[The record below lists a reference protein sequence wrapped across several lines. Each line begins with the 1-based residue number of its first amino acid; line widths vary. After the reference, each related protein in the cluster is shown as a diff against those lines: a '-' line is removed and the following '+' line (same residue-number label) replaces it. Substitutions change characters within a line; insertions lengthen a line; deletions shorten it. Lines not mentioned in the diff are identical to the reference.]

1 AVRLLAVFFLTLPIA
16 IALCC
21 WALTT
26 AQAWRSGLRA
36 ERVTVRAFALGPLL
50 LLTQVAVPFVL
61 VAFSMLVQPAT
72 EFRYWIAGAFATAP
86 VVALVAS
93 RAAVPIRWIATF
105 GMVAA
110 SVKTMLGE
118 AHRADAFALRV
129 REDVRVATQLA
140 ASGELV

>member
-1 AVRLLAVFFLTLPIA
+1 
-16 IALCC
+16 
-21 WALTT
+21 
-26 AQAWRSGLRA
+26 
-36 ERVTVRAFALGPLL
+36 
-50 LLTQVAVPFVL
+50 
-61 VAFSMLVQPAT
+61 
-72 EFRYWIAGAFATAP
+72 

-93 RAAVPIRWIATF
+93 RAAMPIRWIATF

-140 ASGELV
+140 ASGELIVTRLRDTLYPVLQERRISTRTRRLWIPRRSTPPTRSSQSSATSGASTIGSTDSGTS